1 MESLTAE
8 LKHNYTRSVEWTM
21 KVIWTTHSHAWTTVT
36 NLVANMSGHSYAFL
50 VVTIANN
57 LPLPQ
62 AVNPSLVW
70 NEAEF
75 NTQLTLYS
83 VFVVHN
89 LQSEK
94 MNIGVSNGNLI
105 STYLKL
111 WLECRLQVGR
121 QLLATMWQDDMKSKL
136 YFSAMNWRV
145 IYVHCLF

>member
-1 MESLTAE
+1 MDYESYINYPFPCLTYCNQFGS
-8 LKHNYTRSVEWTM
+8 KYEW
-21 KVIWTTHSHAWTTVT
+21 
-36 NLVANMSGHSYAFL
+36 AFL
-50 VVTIANN
+50 CFLGSYYIANN

-89 LQSEK
+89 LRSEK
-94 MNIGVSNGNLI
+94 MNIGVLNGNLI

-111 WLECRLQVGR
+111 WL
-121 QLLATMWQDDMKSKL
+121 
-136 YFSAMNWRV
+136 
-145 IYVHCLF
+145 